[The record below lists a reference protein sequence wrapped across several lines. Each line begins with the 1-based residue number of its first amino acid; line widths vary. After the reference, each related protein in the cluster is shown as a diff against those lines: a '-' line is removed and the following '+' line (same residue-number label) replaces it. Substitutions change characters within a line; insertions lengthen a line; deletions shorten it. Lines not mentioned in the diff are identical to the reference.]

1 MSPGLDSTS
10 NGDNDEGSPRA
21 AAPGSAGSKGAA
33 GKSRG
38 GAPRV
43 GIRALMALAAPA
55 MLSYLLNNTYRINDQ
70 FWIQGLGPE
79 AQAAAAASMFV
90 LIMNFA
96 VIFLALGGTLALVA
110 RFVGAQNPEERDRV
124 IRHAL
129 GLGLFLGV
137 LLTALGVFGVP
148 HFVPWLGIEGAVAG
162 HAEDYLGTL
171 FACMTVMV
179 LVPVVDSALIGM
191 GNTLAPMLL
200 QLLAI
205 SLNFVLNPLL
215 IYGGGAV
222 DQVHVPWVGPIAGLA
237 SGLADSVGLE
247 EGFGMRGAAL
257 ATAVSRLVAG
267 VLGVFVL
274 ARAHLVSILPR
285 GRFDA
290 SLLRTMMGIS
300 LPSSLS
306 IAFYAGVYWAMLNLV
321 ISRLGDPV
329 YAGLGIGFQVFEGL
343 SFPMYMGIG
352 MAAASLVGRSLGAGR
367 VDLAWTAVRNA
378 RTCALI
384 AGGAMTAI
392 FLGAGPPL
400 ARIFTS
406 DPAVWSETVLYV
418 TVLAYSQ
425 PFVALESVH
434 DKVLSGAGHTRPS
447 FLVATVGNLIR
458 IPLSF
463 ALALTLGW
471 GAIGVWWAINLTT
484 YLKAG
489 LLTWVVHTGTWSR
502 RELGRGSP
510 PATQPPNPSGPGGAT
525 DSSKSVSDPAA

>member
-1 MSPGLDSTS
+1 MSPGSDSS
-10 NGDNDEGSPRA
+10 SQGDAEDGSTGPLPRKR
-21 AAPGSAGSKGAA
+21 GRGD
-33 GKSRG
+33 RVNVG

-43 GIRALMALAAPA
+43 GIRALMVLAAPA

-70 FWIQGLGPE
+70 FWIQGLGAE

-110 RFVGAQNPEERDRV
+110 RSVGARDLEARDRV

-129 GLGLFLGV
+129 GLGLSLGV

-148 HFVPWLGIEGAVAG
+148 HFVPWLGVEGAVTA

-215 IYGGGAV
+215 IYGSGAV
-222 DQVHVPWVGPIAGLA
+222 DQIHVPWVGPIAGLA
-237 SGLADSVGLE
+237 SSLADSVGLE
-247 EGFGMRGAAL
+247 QGLGMRGAAL
-257 ATAVSRLVAG
+257 ATAFSRLVAG
-267 VLGVFVL
+267 ILGVVVL
-274 ARAHLVSILPR
+274 ARAHGVSILPR
-285 GRFDA
+285 GRFNG
-290 SLLRTMMGIS
+290 SLLRTMLGIS

-306 IAFYAGVYWAMLNLV
+306 IAFYAGVYWAMMNLV

-384 AGGAMTAI
+384 AGGAMTAV
-392 FLGAGPPL
+392 FLGAGAPL

-406 DPAVWSETVLYV
+406 DPEVWSETVLYV

-425 PFVALESVH
+425 PFVALESVN

-447 FLVATVGNLIR
+447 FLVATFGNLIR

-463 ALALTLGW
+463 ALAVTLGW
-471 GAIGVWWAINLTT
+471 GALGVWWTINLTT

-489 LLTWVVHTGTWSR
+489 LLTWVVHSGTWAGRS
-502 RELGRGSP
+502 LGAGAPGSP
-510 PATQPPNPSGPGGAT
+510 GPPRPDSGGPT
-525 DSSKSVSDPAA
+525 DSSKVASDPAA